1 MDTGRILKEVEAEIA
16 KLESVARVLRG
27 IDGLASPVKRGRGS
41 FTMSAA
47 ARRKI
52 SLAQKARWAK
62 QKGKAKA

>member
-1 MDTGRILKEVEAEIA
+1 MDTSQMLKEVEAEIA
-16 KLESVARVLRG
+16 KLESVAKVLRG
-27 IDGLASPVKRGRGS
+27 LRGSASPVKRGRGRS
-41 FTMSAA
+41 KMSAA